1 MGLEEQLYTFV
12 IGIKEIFWL
21 LIIIIILVAVI
32 IALKVLEKRFRKVI
46 ELRKNSKSLLYRKEI
61 RNLKNYGEDPE
72 RLVDSIDNIARNFFK
87 DAFDFDYNLEYSEL
101 AEKFT
106 QLKKEDG
113 VNFCNLMFSLNYSGE
128 KIDREKL
135 AELIDLLDKIIRK
148 NRIPLERDILPVKL
162 EAKKPLAKIKEEPHP
177 VHKKKKSKFAGEI
190 RPFLL
195 KKISER
201 EPKVNKQ
208 NKEKFPEEKLY

>member
-162 EAKKPLAKIKEEPHP
+162 EAKKPLAKIKEEPSF
-177 VHKKKKSKFAGEI
+177 HKKKKSKFAGEI

>member
-162 EAKKPLAKIKEEPHP
+162 EAKKPLAKIKEQPSF
-177 VHKKKKSKFAGEI
+177 HKKKKSKFAGEI